1 MPHVCDIRRKHHN
14 FYEIAIKIRI
24 LMAKILKNDYLEKNF
39 NLWYKFYFCKFS
51 AFKSKKT

>member
-39 NLWYKFYFCKFS
+39 NL
-51 AFKSKKT
+51 